1 MEQLSDLDMYQ
12 MIETGVRGGMC
23 QVSKKHMKANNKYM
37 DNYNQDIISSFIAY
51 LDANNLYGGGMSEK
65 LPSSDF
71 EWSDDIQTAED
82 VLKYD
87 NGDNGYILD
96 VDLHYPKDR
105 HDLHAD
111 YPLAP
116 ENMNVSAD
124 MVSYFSKY
132 TYSHYNEGEPVKD
145 ANV

>member
-1 MEQLSDLDMYQ
+1 
-12 MIETGVRGGMC
+12 MIESGLRGGMC
-23 QVSKKHMKANNKYM
+23 QVSKKHVKANNKYM

-87 NGDNGYILD
+87 HGDNGYILD
-96 VDLHYPKDR
+96 VDLHYRKDF

-116 ENMNVSAD
+116 ENL
-124 MVSYFSKY
+124 
-132 TYSHYNEGEPVKD
+132 
-145 ANV
+145 